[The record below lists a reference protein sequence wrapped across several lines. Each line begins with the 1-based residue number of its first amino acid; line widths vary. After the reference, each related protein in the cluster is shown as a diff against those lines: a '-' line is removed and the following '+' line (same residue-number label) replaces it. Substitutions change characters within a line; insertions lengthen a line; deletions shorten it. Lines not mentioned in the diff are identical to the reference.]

1 MSDRVSLIL
10 CRYQFDED
18 GNPTAWREQ
27 FRVFDQLKD
36 ARPIAYRKSD
46 PGPDEYDTYLML
58 PKQKEIFG
66 YYCITLDV
74 VKDVRFRQI
83 VKADRI
89 NQTLSAE
96 FVGTEEVVKTHV
108 VIVPEL
114 GALAVEDGSGDGS
127 LSGQSGASRLQAI
140 VQATKKYTM
149 KISPA
154 GTPQDLARAI
164 STWSLDEFSFQ
175 ARPFNPHPANPGE
188 MLSEMLAK
196 DEIGEFRGVA
206 VPRDGRHIHPK
217 ANGIVKEAIGLAE
230 HGYATYGARGETPS
244 GAEAVVK
251 KQPFSYDRDKNL
263 ERLRGP
269 QQLRIYINAEKEED
283 RELKSVKVI
292 AEFFAAAE
300 QPQEEPEG

>member
-18 GNPTAWREQ
+18 GTPTAWREQ
-27 FRVFDQLKD
+27 FRIFDQLKD

-46 PGPDEYDTYLML
+46 PGPDDYDTYLML

-74 VKDVRFRQI
+74 VKDVRFRQV

-96 FVGTEEVVKTHV
+96 FVGTDEVVKTHI

-114 GALAVEDGSGDGS
+114 GALAVEDTSGDGN
-127 LSGQSGASRLQAI
+127 LSGQSGASRLQPI
-140 VQATKKYTM
+140 VHATKKYSM
-149 KISPA
+149 RISQA

-164 STWSLDEFSFQ
+164 STWSLEQFSFQ

-188 MLSEMLAK
+188 MLSDMLAK

-206 VPRDGRHIHPK
+206 VPREGRHIHPK
-217 ANGIVKEAIGLAE
+217 TNGIIKEAIGLAE

-251 KQPFSYDRDKNL
+251 KQPFSYDREKNL

-269 QQLRIYINAEKEED
+269 QQLRIYIEAEKEE
-283 RELKSVKVI
+283 EKEIKSVKVI

-300 QPQEEPEG
+300 ELNEKPEK